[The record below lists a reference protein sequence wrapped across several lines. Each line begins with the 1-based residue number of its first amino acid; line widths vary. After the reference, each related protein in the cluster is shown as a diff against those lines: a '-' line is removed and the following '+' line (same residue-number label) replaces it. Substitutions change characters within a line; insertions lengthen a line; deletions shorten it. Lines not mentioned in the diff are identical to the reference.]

1 MIQIGRVLLLLM
13 FVNNAQAHPI
23 DDQRDQPDQVIMLAQ
38 NEKTAPA
45 PDTTLRDLTG
55 PTETKGIASIDPMGV
70 VELGNEFPGMESRQ
84 LRARIFT
91 IEPGGVVAIH
101 THNQRPGYAYII
113 SGRIIEHRNDTA
125 DPITRT
131 PGQIAMEKSGI
142 THWWENTF
150 DDPVKV
156 LVVDIFTPTE

>member
-1 MIQIGRVLLLLM
+1 MIQIGRVLLLFF

-23 DDQRDQPDQVIMLAQ
+23 DDQRDQTDQVIMLAQ
-38 NEKTAPA
+38 NEKTVPA
-45 PDTTLRDLTG
+45 PDDTLIDLTG

-70 VELGNEFPGMESRQ
+70 VELGNEFPGMEGRQ

-101 THNQRPGYAYII
+101 THNRRPGYAYII
-113 SGRIIEHRNDTA
+113 SGKIIEHRNDTA

-142 THWWENTF
+142 THW
-150 DDPVKV
+150 
-156 LVVDIFTPTE
+156 